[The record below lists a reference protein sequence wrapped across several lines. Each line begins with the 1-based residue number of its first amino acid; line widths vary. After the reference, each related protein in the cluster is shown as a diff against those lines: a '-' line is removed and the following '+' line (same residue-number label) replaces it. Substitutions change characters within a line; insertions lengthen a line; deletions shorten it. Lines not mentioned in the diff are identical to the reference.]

1 MDQDAAQVRWLVVDS
16 EQTGQRL
23 DNWLTSRLK
32 GAPRSLIYRI
42 IRSGE
47 VRVNRGRAQAATR
60 LATGDVIRLPPLQ
73 LAAASPAPVIGEAL
87 ARSLPPRILYREGGL
102 ILLDKPAGLAVHGGS
117 GLQYGV
123 IEALRQALDRP
134 DLELIHRLD
143 RETSGLL
150 MIAEKRS
157 TLRLLQEYLRE
168 GKIRKTYQALAK
180 GHWDKSVRLVDLPL
194 QRVEMPHGERR
205 VRVQQDGKPSQTR
218 FQCLGRFGQGDA
230 AYSWLACSPLTG
242 RTHQIR
248 VHALAMEHPLLG
260 DDKYGHDVPFTGA
273 VPGRLA
279 LHAWRLL
286 IPGYP
291 AFESAWPAPLDRWT
305 ASA

>member
-60 LATGDVIRLPPLQ
+60 LATGDVIRMPPLQ

-168 GKIRKTYQALAK
+168 GHGEAQHHGSARRARISGITMRRLQSVGPVPGA
-180 GHWDKSVRLVDLPL
+180 GGVVVRLLH
-194 QRVEMPHGERR
+194 QSARCRR
-205 VRVQQDGKPSQTR
+205 AGTVHLFPPDE
-218 FQCLGRFGQGDA
+218 A
-230 AYSWLACSPLTG
+230 
-242 RTHQIR
+242 RT
-248 VHALAMEHPLLG
+248 A
-260 DDKYGHDVPFTGA
+260 
-273 VPGRLA
+273 
-279 LHAWRLL
+279 
-286 IPGYP
+286 
-291 AFESAWPAPLDRWT
+291 
-305 ASA
+305 